1 MANIKK
7 IAHFLVFLAFKG
19 NDDVAKVLKE
29 EYGIEPKQDNH
40 VRRFEC
46 PVGRLEAEEF
56 KQQIAVMQV
65 RLKEE
70 QERKQKPYA
79 PRKIGKPCG
88 FPKNMRRK

>member
-1 MANIKK
+1 MADIKK
-7 IAHFLVFLAFKG
+7 IAQALVLLSFSDMK
-19 NDDVAKVLKE
+19 DVAKVLKE
-29 EYGIEPKQDNH
+29 EYDIEAARKEEKKFTLNA
-40 VRRFEC
+40 
-46 PVGRLEAEEF
+46 GNLEDMR
-56 KQQIAVMQV
+56 QQATLVQT